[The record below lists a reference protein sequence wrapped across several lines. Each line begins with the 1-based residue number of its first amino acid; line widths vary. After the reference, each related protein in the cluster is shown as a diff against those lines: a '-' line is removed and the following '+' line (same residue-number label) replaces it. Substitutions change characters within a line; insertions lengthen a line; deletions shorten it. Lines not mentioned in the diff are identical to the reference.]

1 MLNLAGNLLAQAKP
15 GGLIYMIDKVA
26 RTPISQIVVFAI
38 IFTLIRVALYK
49 YLKDTPQHLRS
60 GIYPAARIIND
71 LADALVYA
79 AVVVF
84 MLVRPFGIQTFYI
97 PSPSMVDTLRTNDYI
112 VANKFVYRTSDPKFG
127 DIVVFKPPLY
137 ARTQDNPD
145 ADFIKRCLGTPG
157 DLIEMKDWQVYRNGK
172 PVDEPYKTMS
182 APDPNPMMDHQLP
195 LPKDEWQSEI
205 DQQETFKLI
214 DISTIAPKYKTTDP
228 TQPGNPTGI
237 VPLVYKNDYFAPR
250 GGSRFPLDIPGSDL
264 KDLPAVRIPK
274 DYYLMIGDNRNGS
287 NDSRYWGLV
296 HRSQIVGR
304 AEFTWM
310 PLSRAKKLINPHA
323 K

>member
-26 RTPISQIVVFAI
+26 RTPISQIVIFAI
-38 IFTLIRVALYK
+38 IFTIVRIALYK

-60 GIYPAARIIND
+60 GAYPVARIIND

-112 VANKFVYRTSDPKFG
+112 VANKFIYRTSNPKFG

-137 ARTQDNPD
+137 ARPAENQD

-157 DLIEMKDWQVYRNGK
+157 DLIEMKDWVVYRNGK
-172 PVDEPYKTMS
+172 PVDEPYKTIS
-182 APDPNPMMDHQLP
+182 DRTKGNELP
-195 LPKDEWQSEI
+195 LQKDLWQSEI
-205 DQQETFKLI
+205 DEQENFKLI
-214 DISTIAPKYKTTDP
+214 DTSDLNPSYKHKDL
-228 TQPGNPTGI
+228 TQPGNQFGI
-237 VPLVYKNDYFAPR
+237 VPLVWKNEIFAPR
-250 GGSRFPLDIPGSDL
+250 GGSLYPIDIPGSELD
-264 KDLPAVRIPK
+264 DLPAVRIPK

-310 PLSRAKKLINPHA
+310 PIGRAKKLTNPHS

>member
-1 MLNLAGNLLAQAKP
+1 MLILAGNLLASAKP
-15 GGLIYMIDKVA
+15 GGLIFMIDKVA
-26 RTPISQIVVFAI
+26 RTPISQIVMFAI
-38 IFTLIRVALYK
+38 AFTIIRLALYK
-49 YLKDTPQHLRS
+49 YLKDTPQHHRS
-60 GIYPAARIIND
+60 GFYPAARIVND

-112 VANKFVYRTSDPKFG
+112 VANKFVYRTSNPKFG

-137 ARTQDNPD
+137 ARTKDNPD

-157 DLIEMKDWQVYRNGK
+157 DLIEMKDWQLFRNGK
-172 PVDEPYKTMS
+172 AVEEPYKTIS
-182 APDPNPMMDHQLP
+182 APDGNPNLAHQLP
-195 LPKDEWQSEI
+195 LPKDEWQPFI
-205 DQQETFKLI
+205 DQQDDFKLI
-214 DISTIAPKYKTTDP
+214 EDTNYKNDDP
-228 TQPGNPTGI
+228 NQPGNQYGV
-237 VPLVYKNDYFAPR
+237 VPMLYNNRVGTFFQFNYSNEEAP
-250 GGSRFPLDIPGSDL
+250 DV
-264 KDLPAVRIPK
+264 PAVRIPK

-310 PLSRAKKLINPHA
+310 PISRAKKLTNPHA